1 MDRPR
6 RLTAQ
11 EVTELEERMRRA
23 LDALHDFFAAAR
35 DDPGLGD
42 PLRARAAAS
51 SASLAEARRDWP
63 RIAQDWRQLREQIG
77 ELRQE
82 LARIEHELG
91 GLWRSIE
98 EEEQWPTGA

>member
-1 MDRPR
+1 MNRPK
-6 RLTAQ
+6 RLTVH
-11 EVTELEERMRRA
+11 EVTELEERMRRT
-23 LDALHDFFAAAR
+23 LDTLHDFFVVAS

-42 PLRARAAAS
+42 ALRARAAAS
-51 SASLAEARRDWP
+51 SKSLAEARRDWP